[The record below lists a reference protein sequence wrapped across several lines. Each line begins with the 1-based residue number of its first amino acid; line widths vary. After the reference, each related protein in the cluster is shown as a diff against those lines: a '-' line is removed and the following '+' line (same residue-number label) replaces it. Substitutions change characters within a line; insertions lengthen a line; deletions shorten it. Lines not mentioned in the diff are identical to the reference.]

1 VIERS
6 LKYSVTIRFD
16 DLGSSSDDLEQS
28 FDDLDYTSIYF
39 GNLDLTLNDFELS
52 IIEYQDSNREDFVLQ
67 RPSQF
72 ATALLTI

>member
-1 VIERS
+1 MIERS